1 MLIAEF
7 GTYALRLALLVA
19 ILGCVISVHAGL
31 AQKKKLAMQE
41 AWARVADRSV
51 VFTFLFTTLA
61 IGILFYAFVNNH
73 FELAFVAQNSARRMS
88 LFYRL
93 TALWGGQAG
102 SLLLWVWILLLYSA
116 ACTLWNRNQ
125 NRTLMPWV
133 NACLLAN
140 ASFFLTLV
148 NFVQMPFA
156 LAEPI
161 LSDGS
166 GLNPLLQHPAMV
178 SHPLALYGGLIGF
191 AVPFAFALAALITGE
206 LGTQWFKVT
215 RRWTLIA
222 WLSLS
227 IGILL
232 GGRWAYEVLGWGGY
246 WAWDPVENGS
256 FMPWLVGT
264 AYLHSVMIQEKRD
277 MLKTWNMVLIG
288 LTYTTCL
295 LGTFITRS
303 GVVQSVHSFTNSG
316 WFGYIFLAYM
326 LLLAAVFF
334 AAVYWRRAALRSP
347 NRLES
352 IVSREASF
360 VINNWIFLA
369 LVVIVFFGTLFPVF
383 SELITGT
390 AITIGPK
397 WFNGTTAIPA
407 AILLF
412 LIGVGPLIAW
422 RKATWMSI
430 RKQFVWPGAVGAI
443 TAIAIAVFL
452 GKALRF
458 YPLLFWT
465 LSAFVIAT
473 IVQEFYRAIRARC
486 RTNAENPV
494 QAFFRLLQR
503 NQQRYGGYLV
513 HLAIVFIFIGIA
525 GAAFDQ
531 ERIENLRVGER
542 LQMQNYELEYLTAD
556 PIPAQHYGGA
566 IARLAL
572 YKNQKPLAI
581 MTPERRTY
589 WLEQQPASIP
599 SVYSTLSEDFYVV
612 LNAVEPDGSITLKV
626 HRNPLVSWIWIG
638 AYSLVGGT
646 IAVLWPHPTKT
657 SKPKESTQPA

>member
-1 MLIAEF
+1 MPIAEL
-7 GTYALRLALLVA
+7 GTYALRLALLTAALGA
-19 ILGCVISVHAGL
+19 IVSVYAGSLRKEL
-31 AQKKKLAMQE
+31 AATKE
-41 AWARVADRSV
+41 AWTRVADRAV
-51 VFTFLFTTLA
+51 LLTFLFTTLA
-61 IGILFYAFVNNH
+61 IGILFYAFANNH
-73 FELAFVAQNSARRMS
+73 FEIAFVAQNSARRMS

-93 TALWGGQAG
+93 AALWGGQAG
-102 SLLLWVWILLLYSA
+102 SLLLWSWILLIYSSV
-116 ACTLWNRNQ
+116 CMIWNRRQ

-133 NACLLAN
+133 HACLLAN
-140 ASFFLTLV
+140 ACFFLSLV

-156 LAEPI
+156 MADPI

-166 GLNPLLQHPAMV
+166 GLNPLLQHPVMV

-191 AVPFAFALAALITGE
+191 AVPFAFGLAALITGE
-206 LGTQWFKVT
+206 LGTQWFQVT
-215 RRWTLIA
+215 RRWTLVA
-222 WLSLS
+222 WFSLS
-227 IGILL
+227 VGILL

-326 LLLAAVFF
+326 LLLATGFF
-334 AAVYWRRAALRSP
+334 AAVYWRREALRSP

-352 IVSREASF
+352 IVSRESSF
-360 VINNWIFLA
+360 VINNWLFLA
-369 LVVIVFFGTLFPVF
+369 LVVIVFFGTMFPVF
-383 SELITGT
+383 SELLTGT
-390 AITIGPK
+390 AITIGPA
-397 WFNGTTAIPA
+397 WFNSTTAIPA

-430 RKQFVWPGAVGAI
+430 RKQFVGPAVIGI
-443 TAIAIAVFL
+443 VVAIAIASYL
-452 GKALRF
+452 GRATRF
-458 YPLLFWT
+458 YPLLFWM

-473 IVQEFYRAIRARC
+473 IVQEFYRAIRSRC
-486 RTNAENPV
+486 RTTDENPL

-531 ERIENLRVGER
+531 EKIENLRVGER
-542 LQMQNYELEYLTAD
+542 TTMAPYTVEYLTAT

-572 YKNQKPLAI
+572 YRNETPLAI
-581 MTPERRTY
+581 LTPEKRMY
-589 WLEQQPASIP
+589 WLEQQPSSIP
-599 SVYSTLSEDFYVV
+599 SVYSTWREDFYVI
-612 LNAVEPDGSITLKV
+612 LNAVEPDGSITLKI
-626 HRNPLVSWIWIG
+626 HRNPLVNWIWIG
-638 AYSLVGGT
+638 AYSLVLGT
-646 IAVLWPHPTKT
+646 IAILWPHPVKT
-657 SKPKESTQPA
+657 SQPKESTTPA